1 MVAPGFLQT
10 PRVREWLNGI
20 EPDWTLL
27 DFDSFNALRHEP
39 SRDSV
44 RSGCPRVSAVIRH
57 RPCPSMG
64 RLGVAVFKRGHLI

>member
-27 DFDSFNALRHEP
+27 DFDSFNA
-39 SRDSV
+39 
-44 RSGCPRVSAVIRH
+44 
-57 RPCPSMG
+57 
-64 RLGVAVFKRGHLI
+64 